1 MEITYISRQSEI
13 QKNRNMGEEIFEKI
27 KDLIITK
34 KGVEADRITI
44 DSSFAE
50 LDLDSL
56 DAVELVA
63 DMEEIFNVNIP
74 NTDLQNFTTIRNAVE
89 GLEKA
94 ISQ

>member
-1 MEITYISRQSEI
+1 MSE
-13 QKNRNMGEEIFEKI
+13 EVFEKI
-27 KDLIITK
+27 KDLLVAK
-34 KGVEADRITI
+34 KGVEADRINI

-74 NTDLQNFTTIRNAVE
+74 NSDLQNFTTIRHAVE
-89 GLEKA
+89 SLQKA